1 MNKNPRQSKL
11 FSLPPLQQIL
21 FGTGQ
26 SNKQNFFI
34 VFRQMAE
41 LESKKKHK
49 SSRCDRTFTKLVYFI
64 IIKLEWL
71 ISLVV

>member
-41 LESKKKHK
+41 LESKKK
-49 SSRCDRTFTKLVYFI
+49 T
-64 IIKLEWL
+64 
-71 ISLVV
+71 